1 MPFAIRWMGLEDTM
15 LSEINQME
23 KDKYYLISLLW
34 EYKKLASKINE
45 QPNQTETNLK
55 IQKKKKEQQLPDRKG
70 QEDCKT
76 GKGDQ
81 LYSDDG
87 K

>member
-1 MPFAIRWMGLEDTM
+1 MGLEDTM

-55 IQKKKKEQQLPDRKG
+55 IQKKKKRAAVTRQKG
-70 QEDCKT
+70 AGGLQNR
-76 GKGDQ
+76 
-81 LYSDDG
+81 
-87 K
+87 

>member
-1 MPFAIRWMGLEDTM
+1 MGLEDTM
-15 LSEINQME
+15 LSEISQME

-55 IQKKKKEQQLPDRKG
+55 ILKKKKKEQ
-70 QEDCKT
+70 
-76 GKGDQ
+76 
-81 LYSDDG
+81 
-87 K
+87 

>member
-1 MPFAIRWMGLEDTM
+1 MGLEDTM

-55 IQKKKKEQQLPDRKG
+55 IQKKKRAAVTRQKG
-70 QEDCKT
+70 AGGLQNR
-76 GKGDQ
+76 
-81 LYSDDG
+81 
-87 K
+87 

>member
-1 MPFAIRWMGLEDTM
+1 
-15 LSEINQME
+15 ME
-23 KDKYYLISLLW
+23 KDKYDLISLLW

-55 IQKKKKEQQLPDRKG
+55 ILKKNKEQQLPEGKG
-70 QEDCKT
+70 QGECKT

-81 LYSDDG
+81 LYSDG
-87 K
+87 WKLSFWW

>member
-1 MPFAIRWMGLEDTM
+1 MGLEDTM
-15 LSEINQME
+15 LSEISQME

-55 IQKKKKEQQLPDRKG
+55 ILKKKKKKSSNYQRGRGRGNAKQVKG
-70 QEDCKT
+70 INCT
-76 GKGDQ
+76 VM
-81 LYSDDG
+81 DG
-87 K
+87 N

>member
-1 MPFAIRWMGLEDTM
+1 M
-15 LSEINQME
+15 LSEISQME

-55 IQKKKKEQQLPDRKG
+55 IQKKKGAVVTRGEGAEGMQSR
-70 QEDCKT
+70 
-76 GKGDQ
+76 
-81 LYSDDG
+81 
-87 K
+87 

>member
-1 MPFAIRWMGLEDTM
+1 MGLEDTM
-15 LSEINQME
+15 LSEISQME

-55 IQKKKKEQQLPDRKG
+55 ILKKKKKKRAVITRGEGAGGMQNR
-70 QEDCKT
+70 
-76 GKGDQ
+76 
-81 LYSDDG
+81 
-87 K
+87 

>member
-1 MPFAIRWMGLEDTM
+1 M
-15 LSEINQME
+15 LSEISQME

-55 IQKKKKEQQLPDRKG
+55 IQKKKGAVVTRGEGAGGMQSR
-70 QEDCKT
+70 
-76 GKGDQ
+76 
-81 LYSDDG
+81 
-87 K
+87 

>member
-1 MPFAIRWMGLEDTM
+1 VPFAIRWMGLEDTM
-15 LSEINQME
+15 LSEISQME

-55 IQKKKKEQQLPDRKG
+55 ILKKKKKKRAVITRGEGAGGMQNR
-70 QEDCKT
+70 
-76 GKGDQ
+76 
-81 LYSDDG
+81 
-87 K
+87 